1 MFSESALKEL
11 EKHVGLEVMASTS
24 YLYFSNFC
32 RARNL
37 DKYADLF
44 WEWSKEE
51 LEHAHKMLDYLGNLG
66 RSAGLSISGQI
77 DPEGMGE
84 PGTLKACLERSV
96 SIEKAVG
103 ENIMRIHKMALED
116 GDASLVH
123 FLREFALL
131 VPKEINEKETHL
143 QRVVELGERLAD
155 DLLGEFLKKTE
166 GKD

>member
-1 MFSESALKEL
+1 
-11 EKHVGLEVMASTS
+11 MASMS

-51 LEHAHKMLDYLGNLG
+51 LEHARKMLDYLGDLG
-66 RSAGLSISGQI
+66 RPAGLSISGQI
-77 DPEGMGE
+77 DPGGMGK
-84 PGTLKACLERSV
+84 PGTLRACLERSV
-96 SIEKAVG
+96 SIERVVG
-103 ENIMRIHKMALED
+103 ESILRIHRMAVED

-123 FLREFALL
+123 FLREFAIL

-143 QRVVELGERLAD
+143 QRVVELGEQLAN
-155 DLLGEFLKKTE
+155 DLLGEFLE
-166 GKD
+166 GSEEGSE